1 MGIVEKYD
9 LHAILFTKVFYLQ
22 SYKVRHAIITNYYFV
37 GIIYI
42 VFYSYTVYDIIYTH
56 NA

>member
-1 MGIVEKYD
+1 MEKYD